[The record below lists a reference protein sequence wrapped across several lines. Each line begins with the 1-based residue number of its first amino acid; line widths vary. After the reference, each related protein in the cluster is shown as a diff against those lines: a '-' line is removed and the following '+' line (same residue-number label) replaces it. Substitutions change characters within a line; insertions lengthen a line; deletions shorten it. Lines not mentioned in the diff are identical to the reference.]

1 MRDTNSARPGFLLA
15 VLLAVSLHAEVKVL
29 KNFTLI
35 DGTGHQPLPSAAMII
50 DNGRIQWV
58 GPAAQ
63 LKAPAGAQTADLAGK
78 FIMPGI
84 IDLHVHVGNIV
95 GLTEDAKNFTREN
108 VEKDLHTY
116 ASYGVTTIQSL
127 GTDKDLIFTIR
138 DAQRGRRP
146 TTPRIY
152 TAGQGVILKG
162 GFGGTDGINEGVS
175 SVAEVGPAID
185 AQAKK
190 HVDIIKFWLDDG
202 LGSTK
207 KMPYPI
213 AKAVIDSAHRNHL
226 RVAAHVFYLNDAKP
240 IVNYGVDAL
249 AHLVRDQPVDQEL
262 IDSMKR
268 NGTWQMAA
276 TLSREASV
284 FVYANGPDFLS
295 DPFFTRSV
303 SPDVVTTLKSAAY
316 QKSVRDNPNFSR
328 LPHYL
333 ENAEKNFKR
342 MADAGV
348 KYGFGT
354 DAGNPGRFPGFF
366 EHWELELLV
375 QAGLTPMQALTAAT
389 RNGAEFLGAKD
400 LGTLEPS
407 KWADLIVLNR
417 NPLDNI
423 RNTRTISA
431 VYVAGNVIK

>member
-1 MRDTNSARPGFLLA
+1 MAEKNSARLGLLLSL
-15 VLLAVSLHAEVKVL
+15 LLAVSLHAEVKVL

-35 DGTGHQPLPSAAMII
+35 DGTGHQPLDRAAMII

-58 GPAAQ
+58 GPEAQ
-63 LKAPAGAQTADLAGK
+63 LKTPAGAQITDVTGK
-78 FIMPGI
+78 FIMPGL
-84 IDLHVHVGNIV
+84 IDLHVHLGNIV
-95 GLTEDAKNFTREN
+95 GLTEDAKFFSRAN
-108 VEKDLHTY
+108 VEKDLKTF

-127 GTDKDLIFTIR
+127 GTDKDLIFTLR
-138 DAQRGRRP
+138 DEQRGRRP
-146 TTPRIY
+146 TMSRIY

-175 SVAEVGPAID
+175 TVAEVGPAVDI
-185 AQAKK
+185 QARK

-226 RVAAHVFYLNDAKP
+226 RAVAHIFYLNDAKQ
-240 IVNYGVDAL
+240 IVDYGVDAL
-249 AHLVRDQPVDQEL
+249 AHCVRDQAVDEGL

-268 NGTWQMAA
+268 HSTWQMAA

-284 FVYANGPDFLS
+284 FVYGSTPDFLS

-303 SPDVVTTLKSAAY
+303 SPDVIKTLKSPAY
-316 QKSVRDNPNFSR
+316 QKSVRDNPNFPR
-328 LPHYL
+328 FPQYL
-333 ENAEKNFKR
+333 ENAERNFKR
-342 MADAGV
+342 LVDAGV

-354 DAGNPGRFPGFF
+354 DAGNPGRFPGYS

-423 RNTRTISA
+423 KNTRTIFA
-431 VYVAGNVIK
+431 VYIAGNVIK